1 MALTKSTL
9 NRVIRRLLHGEDY
22 RGEIVRLI
30 DELFLQFAIDFF
42 KKVACAKLENRK
54 ITGDWYKRTFLAEEL
69 PKDDIAINSGLN
81 IKTIHNSHHSSKKS
95 VVITASAEHYQT
107 LLDSIDELTDAE
119 DSVDLKLTIKF
130 NDVSVDLNVSESLI
144 VINAI
149 AVKRAAL
156 RGGLWSTVGKSVEK
170 PLMEALC
177 KLHAVPKTSYRSQT
191 RTVRGVSTFSREV
204 DFYLV
209 RASEEF
215 KCEVKLMGR
224 GNPEG
229 ADAAIARDSHVFV
242 ADTLSDTNKKQLN
255 SMGVEWVELR
265 SERGFR
271 RFKTVLENLQIP
283 HQELDEEDLESNID
297 SILEEILARE

>member
-1 MALTKSTL
+1 MALTKTTL
-9 NRVIRRLLHGEDY
+9 KRIIRRLL
-22 RGEIVRLI
+22 RGENYRVEIVSLI
-30 DELFLQFAIDFF
+30 DELFLRFAIDFF
-42 KKVACAKLENRK
+42 KKVANAKLENRE
-54 ITGDWYKRTFLAEEL
+54 ITGDWYKSIFLAEGL

-95 VVITASAEHYQT
+95 VVITASAEHYHA
-107 LLDSIDELTDAE
+107 LLDSINELTDTE
-119 DSVDLKLTIKF
+119 DSVDLNLTITF
-130 NDVSVDLNVSESLI
+130 NNVSVTLNVSESLI

-170 PLMEALC
+170 PLMETLC
-177 KLHAVPKTSYRSQT
+177 KLYSVQNSSYRSQT
-191 RTVRGVSTFSREV
+191 RTVRGVATFSREV
-204 DFYLV
+204 DFYLI
-209 RASEEF
+209 RGNEEF

-242 ADTLSDTNKKQLN
+242 ADTLSDTNKNQLN
-255 SMGVEWVELR
+255 SIGVEWVELR
-265 SERGFR
+265 TDHGFR

-283 HQELDEEDLESNID
+283 HQELDEEELESNID
-297 SILEEILARE
+297 SILEQTVG

>member
-1 MALTKSTL
+1 MALTKNTL
-9 NRVIRRLLHGEDY
+9 KRIIRRLL
-22 RGEIVRLI
+22 RGENYRVEIVSLI

-42 KKVACAKLENRK
+42 KKVANAKLENRE
-54 ITGDWYKRTFLAEEL
+54 ITGDWYKSIFLAEGL

-95 VVITASAEHYQT
+95 VVITASAEHYHA
-107 LLDSIDELTDAE
+107 LLDSINELTDTE
-119 DSVDLKLTIKF
+119 DSVDLNLTITF
-130 NDVSVDLNVSESLI
+130 NNVSVTLNVSESLI

-170 PLMEALC
+170 PLMETLC
-177 KLHAVPKTSYRSQT
+177 KLYSVQNSSYRSQT
-191 RTVRGVSTFSREV
+191 RTVRGVATFSREV
-204 DFYLV
+204 DFYLI
-209 RASEEF
+209 RGNEEF

-242 ADTLSDTNKKQLN
+242 ADTLSDTNKNQLN
-255 SMGVEWVELR
+255 SIGVEWVELR
-265 SERGFR
+265 TDHGFR

-283 HQELDEEDLESNID
+283 HQELDEEELESNID
-297 SILEEILARE
+297 SILEQTVG